1 MGKTKKK
8 SAQNP
13 NAVANQSIDEIK
25 SGSVKKN
32 KNSKLKSTSVGK
44 TALIN
49 NSKIQNKN
57 QSSQKN
63 LQNIT
68 DAKNNQNLLQNNKK
82 ELKEQY
88 SLKRKNVSNK
98 SQKKSTTQQANK
110 KMKKELEVDESLNY
124 YKEEEVNG
132 DVSDGKM
139 VKDILLPNSSKKNDK
154 DFEGDKDENGE
165 DELNCK
171 KSDEERKELNMHK
184 AKRILEKV
192 NKEEYL
198 LPCPNKRGEINRT
211 TIKIENFP
219 KEITELEI
227 KEKFEEFGP
236 IKSIQ
241 FKLVMPGRYFDFDDI
256 KLKHPCYTL
265 PVHVTVF
272 IDYHCPLSAEK
283 ALSMNGKIYEG
294 NYIIVSYK
302 NNMNGPSIDSGK
314 TVVLTNLPKNMDI
327 NPIWK
332 IFEICG
338 DIKYVDIYR
347 NRITGINEGI
357 GTIYFATKD
366 AASKAAEL
374 SGTLIFNRQITVELG
389 YPAGALEQL
398 TIYRTQAVNHFLT
411 SYKTVQNILDDKK
424 WRKKAQKAQKARQN
438 LQ

>member
-25 SGSVKKN
+25 SGS
-32 KNSKLKSTSVGK
+32 
-44 TALIN
+44 
-49 NSKIQNKN
+49 
-57 QSSQKN
+57 KN

-314 TVVLTNLPKNMDI
+314 TVVLTNLPK
-327 NPIWK
+327 
-332 IFEICG
+332 
-338 DIKYVDIYR
+338 R
-347 NRITGINEGI
+347 INEGI